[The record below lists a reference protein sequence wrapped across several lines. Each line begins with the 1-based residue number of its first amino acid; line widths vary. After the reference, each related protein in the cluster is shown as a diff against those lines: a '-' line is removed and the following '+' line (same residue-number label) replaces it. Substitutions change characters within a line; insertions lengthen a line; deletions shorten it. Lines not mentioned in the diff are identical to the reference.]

1 MFKFFKWLSINIFR
15 KMEPDMADN
24 VRSESLFVK
33 ENEMKGNIFLSKH
46 NLKDLKKDEI
56 LKSEK
61 VTIGGSVFSA
71 SVKVQLV
78 DDRKQAETFSK
89 TLVSVHL
96 KKESNHFV
104 VVDYSLSVNC
114 EIWSKL

>member
-33 ENEMKGNIFLSKH
+33 DNEMKGKIFLSIH

-56 LKSEK
+56 LKFEK

-71 SVKVQLV
+71 SVKVQI

-96 KKESNHFV
+96 KKESYHFV